1 MAYNTKMLSRTT
13 EEQAKRIMF
22 DFNDYIKFNDVFSI
36 QGSLGGSAKLEY
48 LSKSIF
54 DILIAMRISKRKCKN
69 IVNAYDSKDYRKLL
83 DCIYSSIKNKIVEHM
98 IPFIV
103 CLNAIK
109 AYPQKQSVEYI
120 RHILD
125 DGIFVR
131 CIISAEENKRL
142 NKAFKSSMP
151 KSWNGN
157 LDKDATFARYRA
169 VGIEVMPIETAVN
182 TLRARI

>member
-1 MAYNTKMLSRTT
+1 MTYNSKMLSRTT

-22 DFNDYIKFNDVFSI
+22 DFNDYIKFNDTSSVRSS
-36 QGSLGGSAKLEY
+36 GGGSAKLEY
-48 LSKSIF
+48 LSKSMW
-54 DILIAMRISKRKCKN
+54 DALLSVCKLSMQRCKN
-69 IVNAYDSKDYRKLL
+69 IVKAYDNKDYRKLL
-83 DCIYSSIKNKIVEHM
+83 DGTYNALPSKAKIAEHM

-103 CLNAIK
+103 CLDAIK
-109 AYPQKQSVEYI
+109 ADPQKQSTKYI

-142 NKAFKSSMP
+142 NKAGLKQKMP

-157 LDKDATFARYRA
+157 LDKDATFARYRE
-169 VGIEVMPIETAVN
+169 VGIEVIKIKD
-182 TLRARI
+182 L